1 MALGTERS
9 ERGEMENGVG
19 LDVEWKKKKGMRLTP
34 RCVAQT
40 TRPIDGNAVRGDGE
54 KLAEDHALCLALMGS
69 KRNNNNNN
77 NKIPS

>member
-9 ERGEMENGVG
+9 GRGEMENGVG

-40 TRPIDGNAVRGDGE
+40 TRPIDGNAVRGDEE
-54 KLAEDHALCLALMGS
+54 KLAKGIIII
-69 KRNNNNNN
+69 
-77 NKIPS
+77 KIKSHPSHEKVSGR